1 MGKVKDMDMTIR
13 RLRSAA
19 DAIIDAADWLAEQF
33 SGNGDITK
41 DAKPSEKPLTL
52 EEVRA
57 VLATAS
63 RKGHTAEVR
72 ELLLKYGSNK
82 LSEVDPVDYKAL
94 LADAE
99 VFNDAT

>member
-13 RLRSAA
+13 QLRSAA

-33 SGNGDITK
+33 SGDGGITK
-41 DAKPSEKPLTL
+41 DAEPSEKPLTF

-63 RKGHTAEVR
+63 RKGHTAAVR
-72 ELLLKYGSNK
+72 ERLLKYGSNK
-82 LSEVDPVDYKAL
+82 LSEVDPADYKAL

>member
-1 MGKVKDMDMTIR
+1 METVIMQ
-13 RLRSAA
+13 LRSAA
-19 DAIIDAADWLAEQF
+19 DAITDAANWLAEQF
-33 SGNGDITK
+33 SGDGAAPK
-41 DAKPSEKPLTL
+41 DAEPSEKPLTL

-72 ELLLKYGSNK
+72 ELLLKYGCNK
-82 LSEVDPVDYKAL
+82 LSEVDPADYKAL
-94 LADAE
+94 LAEAE